1 MKLVHFADLHIGVE
15 NYSRPDPETGLP
27 SRLLDFLAAFDEL
40 VEYALNER
48 ADLVVFA
55 GDAYKTREPSQT
67 HQREFAR
74 RVHRLASSGIPVYL
88 LIGNHDLPNAA
99 ARANAL
105 EIFRTLQVENVYLG
119 SRIGTTRVQTRG
131 GPVQIVGVPWPSRS
145 TLLTKEEHRALSI
158 DEVDR
163 KIEEILGETIRD
175 EAEALDP
182 AIPAILTAHIAM
194 HGSKVKTG
202 SEDWMTV
209 GRFPALQPSVL
220 DAECFDYVA
229 LGHHHIQQQVGSRPP
244 MYYAGSMQRVDFG
257 EEHDDKGF
265 MVATLDPA
273 LPVGQRVTD
282 VEFRRVHARRFVTV
296 EVTVRGEDATGEV
309 IEAIRRTD
317 VRNAIVRVLIALTPQ
332 QNAALRDNDLRDA
345 LAGAHFVATVT
356 KNLLQERRRRV
367 FDESA
372 PERMAPLDA
381 LRRYFESN
389 DRAPD
394 YREQLLAHARA
405 IVDGEPAPDDAPR
418 TAAEPAEPLDAADST

>member
-1 MKLVHFADLHIGVE
+1 MKLIHFADLHIGVE

-27 SRLLDFLAAFDEL
+27 SRLLDFLGAFDEL
-40 VEYALNER
+40 VEYALGEQ

-55 GDAYKTREPSQT
+55 GDAYKTRDPTQT
-67 HQREFAR
+67 HQREFAK

-163 KIEEILGETIRD
+163 KIEEILGDTIRD

-182 AIPAILTAHIAM
+182 SIPAILTAHIAM

-220 DAECFDYVA
+220 DADRFDYVA

-273 LPVGQRVTD
+273 LPAGQRVTE
-282 VEFRRVHARRFVTV
+282 VEFRRVRARRFVTV
-296 EVTVRGEDATGEV
+296 EVTVRGEDATGDV
-309 IEAIRRTD
+309 IAAIRRAD
-317 VRNAIVRVLIALTPQ
+317 VRDAIVRVLITLTPP
-332 QNAALRDNDLRDA
+332 QNAALRDNDVREA
-345 LAGAHFVATVT
+345 LAGAHVVATISKSLV
-356 KNLLQERRRRV
+356 QERRRRA
-367 FDESA
+367 FDEAS

-381 LRRYFESN
+381 LGRYFDSRETP
-389 DRAPD
+389 AD
-394 YREQLLAHARA
+394 YREQLLSHARV
-405 IVDGEPAPDDAPR
+405 IVEGVNEP
-418 TAAEPAEPLDAADST
+418 E